1 MKIQIFDP
9 PMCCSTGVCG
19 PAVDPELVR
28 FAADL
33 DWLKRQGVEVE
44 RYNLSQQPAAFAGN
58 DVVKAA
64 LGKDGND
71 CLPLTLVDGAVACT
85 GKYPTR
91 QALAGYA
98 GIEVS
103 PSIFTDAVKE
113 LVAIGAAI
121 GSNCEMCFKHHY
133 NEARKLGVSKE
144 DMRLAVEI
152 AEAVKASPARSI
164 SELADKYLREPA
176 AQPST
181 ASCCCGPSSSDDA
194 PPEKKPGKRS
204 CC

>member
-9 PMCCSTGVCG
+9 PMCCSTGICG
-19 PAVDPELVR
+19 PSVDPELVR

-33 DWLKRQGVEVE
+33 DWLKRQGVEAE
-44 RYNLSQQPAAFAGN
+44 RYNLSQQPAAFADN

-91 QALAGYA
+91 QTLAGYA
-98 GIEVS
+98 GIEVPTS
-103 PSIFTDAVKE
+103 LFTDAVKE

-133 NEARKLGVSKE
+133 NEARKLGVSKD
-144 DMRLAVEI
+144 DMRLAVEM
-152 AEAVKASPARSI
+152 AQAVKDTPARSI
-164 SELADKYLREPA
+164 VALADRYLSEPRILPRATPCCGGGEA
-176 AQPST
+176 APGGGK
-181 ASCCCGPSSSDDA
+181 SCC
-194 PPEKKPGKRS
+194 
-204 CC
+204 

>member
-1 MKIQIFDP
+1 MKIQVFDP

-19 PAVDPELVR
+19 PSVDAALVR

-58 DVVKAA
+58 KVVKTA

-71 CLPLTLVDGAVACT
+71 CLPLTLVDGAVACR

-91 QALAGYA
+91 DELASYA
-98 GIEVS
+98 GIELR
-103 PSIFTDAVKE
+103 PGIFTDAVKE

-121 GSNCEMCFKHHY
+121 GSNCEICFKHHY

-144 DMRLAVEI
+144 DMRLAVEM
-152 AEAVKASPARSI
+152 AQAVKESPARSI
-164 SELADKYLREPA
+164 LELADKYLREPRVLATA
-176 AQPST
+176 AP
-181 ASCCCGPSSSDDA
+181 CCGGGEADSSD
-194 PPEKKPGKRS
+194 GK
-204 CC
+204 CCG

>member
-1 MKIQIFDP
+1 MKLQVFDP

-19 PAVDPELVR
+19 PSVDPELVR

-33 DWLKRQGVEVE
+33 DWLKHQGVEAE

-58 DVVKAA
+58 EVVKAA
-64 LGKDGND
+64 LAKDGND
-71 CLPLTLVDGAVACT
+71 CLPLTLLDGAVVFQ

-91 QALAGYA
+91 DTLAGYA
-98 GIEVS
+98 GLDVP

-121 GSNCEMCFKHHY
+121 ASNCEPCFKHHY

-144 DMRLAVEI
+144 DMRLAVDM
-152 AEAVKASPARSI
+152 AQAVKESPARSV
-164 SELADKYLREPA
+164 LAVADKYLGTA
-176 AQPST
+176 AQPVT
-181 ASCCCGPSSSDDA
+181 LDCCGGAEEQASG
-194 PPEKKPGKRS
+194 GK
-204 CC
+204 CCG

>member
-1 MKIQIFDP
+1 MKIQVFDP

-44 RYNLSQQPAAFAGN
+44 RYNLTQQPAAFAGN
-58 DVVKAA
+58 HVVKAA
-64 LGKDGND
+64 LAKDGND
-71 CLPLTLVDGAVACT
+71 CLPLTLVDDAVLCQ

-91 QALAGYA
+91 SELAGYA
-98 GIEVS
+98 KLDLN

-144 DMRLAVEI
+144 DMRLAVEM

-176 AQPST
+176 AQA
-181 ASCCCGPSSSDDA
+181 ASPCCCGPSSPDDA
-194 PPEKKPGKRS
+194 PPEKKRGKRS